1 MMAAAWRV
9 AATAAAAAAGPL
21 AGRSVPRAAWRVPQQ
36 LPAVPRIAPA
46 LWQRWQSSDRKP
58 TAAAVA
64 GAPTDAAQAKEA
76 AAAAA
81 AAARTPKELYIEYTC
96 KVCSTRNHGFM
107 SKRAYY
113 HGVVIC
119 TCHGCQNRHLIA
131 DHLGWLDRG
140 KGITIEQIL
149 AQKGETVH
157 RRVLTDAD
165 VLSIEEEGGA

>member
-1 MMAAAWRV
+1 MAAAWRV
-9 AATAAAAAAGPL
+9 AALAARTVAAESLLAA
-21 AGRSVPRAAWRVPQQ
+21 RSVRRASWRVPQQ
-36 LPAVPRIAPA
+36 LLTAPRIEPA
-46 LWQRWQSSDRKP
+46 LWQRWQSSGGKP
-58 TAAAVA
+58 TAPTVS
-64 GAPTDAAQAKEA
+64 GAPIDEAQAKATA
-76 AAAAA
+76 AAT
-81 AAARTPKELYIEYTC
+81 ARTPKELYIEYTC
-96 KVCSTRNHGFM
+96 KVCSTRNRGFM

-165 VLSIEEEGGA
+165 VLSVEEEDA

>member
-1 MMAAAWRV
+1 LAARTV
-9 AATAAAAAAGPL
+9 AAESPL
-21 AGRSVPRAAWRVPQQ
+21 AARSVRRAAWRVPQQ
-36 LPAVPRIAPA
+36 LLTVPRIAPA
-46 LWQRWQSSDRKP
+46 LWQRWQSSGGKP
-58 TAAAVA
+58 TAPAVP
-64 GAPTDAAQAKEA
+64 GAPIDEVQAKA
-76 AAAAA
+76 TAAA

-165 VLSIEEEGGA
+165 VLSVEEEDA